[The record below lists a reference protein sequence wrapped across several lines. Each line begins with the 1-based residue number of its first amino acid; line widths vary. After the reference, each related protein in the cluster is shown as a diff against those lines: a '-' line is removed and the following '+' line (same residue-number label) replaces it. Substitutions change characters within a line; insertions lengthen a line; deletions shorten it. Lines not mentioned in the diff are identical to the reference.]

1 MDRTWPPAAM
11 RVRTGF
17 WPAGFYERGKRD
29 ETMSTATAA
38 TIDWPVQPSAKELDF
53 MSGVFEVQHPL
64 IACHLTRL
72 RDSSTPSPEFRQ
84 LVNRL
89 ASLLAYE
96 ATKDL
101 RTETVSVQT
110 PITRTEGKRLTE
122 RIGLIPILRAGLA
135 MVDPVLELIPS
146 AEVWH
151 LGLYRD
157 EETAKPI
164 KYYSK
169 LPPERPVDVALV
181 LDPML
186 ATGGSAVDALTTLRD
201 WGVPHVKLLSL
212 IAAEE
217 GVKHVESKFP
227 EAQIYVCQIDPNLND
242 RKFIVPG
249 LGDAGDRI
257 FNTIQND

>member
-1 MDRTWPPAAM
+1 MSQSVEST
-11 RVRTGF
+11 
-17 WPAGFYERGKRD
+17 RGIRD
-29 ETMSTATAA
+29 ETMSATMA
-38 TIDWPVQPSAKELDF
+38 TKAPLAKKPVEALTF

-64 IACHLTRL
+64 IDCHLTRL
-72 RDSSTPSPEFRQ
+72 RDHSTPPQEFRQ

-101 RTETVSVQT
+101 RAESITVET
-110 PITRTEGKRLTE
+110 PLARAEGRRLTQ
-122 RIGLIPILRAGLA
+122 RIGLIPILRAGLG
-135 MVDPVLELIPS
+135 MVDPVLELIPT

-164 KYYSK
+164 KYYAK
-169 LPPERPVDVALV
+169 LPAERPVDVALV

-186 ATGGSAVDALTTLRD
+186 ATGGSVVAVLAMLRD

-217 GVKHVESKFP
+217 GVKLVESEFP
-227 EAQIYVCQIDPNLND
+227 ESQIYVCHIDPHLND

-257 FNTIQND
+257 FNTVMSE

>member
-1 MDRTWPPAAM
+1 MSSTLAKHAPAA
-11 RVRTGF
+11 RPT
-17 WPAGFYERGKRD
+17 A
-29 ETMSTATAA
+29 ETY
-38 TIDWPVQPSAKELDF
+38 
-53 MSGVFEVQHPL
+53 MSGVFEVRHPL

-72 RDSSTPSPEFRQ
+72 RDKTTESTEFRQ
-84 LVNRL
+84 LVSRL

-101 RTETVSVQT
+101 VAEEISVET
-110 PITRTEGKRLTE
+110 PLARTEGHQLTQ
-122 RIGLIPILRAGLA
+122 RIGLIPILRAGLG
-135 MVDPVLELIPS
+135 MVDPVLELIPT

-157 EETAKPI
+157 EETATPV

-186 ATGGSAVDALTTLRD
+186 ATGGSAVAALTTLRE
-201 WGVPHVKLLSL
+201 WGVPHVKLLAL
-212 IAAEE
+212 IASEE
-217 GVKHVESKFP
+217 GIKLVETEFP
-227 EAQIYVCQIDPNLND
+227 NSQIYVCQIDPILND
-242 RKFIVPG
+242 RKYIVPG

-257 FNTIQND
+257 FNT

>member
-1 MDRTWPPAAM
+1 MA
-11 RVRTGF
+11 
-17 WPAGFYERGKRD
+17 
-29 ETMSTATAA
+29 TATA
-38 TIDWPVQPSAKELDF
+38 TMSQTVQQPAEELDF

-72 RDSSTPSPEFRQ
+72 RDKTTPPPEFRQ
-84 LVNRL
+84 IVNRL

-101 RTETVSVQT
+101 RTESVTVQT
-110 PITRTEGKRLTE
+110 PLTTTQGKKLQQ

-135 MVDPVLELIPS
+135 MVDPVLEFIPS

-169 LPPERPVDVALV
+169 LPPEHPVDVALV

-201 WGVPHVKLLSL
+201 WGVPQVKLLSL

-217 GVKHVESKFP
+217 GVKFVESSFP
-227 EAQIYVCQIDPNLND
+227 DSQIYVCNIDPDLND

-257 FNTIQND
+257 FNTVH

>member
-1 MDRTWPPAAM
+1 MSATLAAMAPPAW
-11 RVRTGF
+11 RTSEDSE
-17 WPAGFYERGKRD
+17 A
-29 ETMSTATAA
+29 
-38 TIDWPVQPSAKELDF
+38 F
-53 MSGVFEVQHPL
+53 MSGVFEVRHPL

-72 RDSSTPSPEFRQ
+72 RDKTTLPPEFRQ
-84 LVNRL
+84 LVHRL

-101 RTETVSVQT
+101 KAEAVEVETPLT
-110 PITRTEGKRLTE
+110 TTEGRQLSQ
-122 RIGLIPILRAGLA
+122 RVGLIPILRAGLG
-135 MVDPVLELIPS
+135 MVDPVLELIPT

-169 LPPERPVDVALV
+169 LPPGRPVDVALI

-186 ATGGSAVDALTTLRD
+186 ATGGSAVDALTTLRE
-201 WGVPHVKLLSL
+201 WGVPQVKLLSL
-212 IAAEE
+212 IASEE
-217 GVKHVESKFP
+217 GVKRVEVEFP
-227 EAQIYVCQIDPNLND
+227 SAQIYVCQIDPDLND

-257 FNTIQND
+257 FNTIGE

>member
-1 MDRTWPPAAM
+1 MSATLATQAPAA
-11 RVRTGF
+11 RRT
-17 WPAGFYERGKRD
+17 AE
-29 ETMSTATAA
+29 A
-38 TIDWPVQPSAKELDF
+38 F

-72 RDSSTPSPEFRQ
+72 RDKTTPPVETPLANAEGR
-84 LVNRL
+84 RL
-89 ASLLAYE
+89 S
-96 ATKDL
+96 
-101 RTETVSVQT
+101 Q
-110 PITRTEGKRLTE
+110 

-164 KYYSK
+164 KYYST
-169 LPPERPVDVALV
+169 LPAERPVDVALV

-186 ATGGSAVDALTTLRD
+186 ATGGSVMAALTTLRD
-201 WGVPHVKLLSL
+201 WGVPQVKLLAL
-212 IAAEE
+212 IASEE
-217 GVKHVESKFP
+217 GTKLVESEFP
-227 EAQIYVCQIDPNLND
+227 ESQIYVCQIDSILND

-257 FNTIQND
+257 FNTVDR

>member
-1 MDRTWPPAAM
+1 
-11 RVRTGF
+11 
-17 WPAGFYERGKRD
+17 
-29 ETMSTATAA
+29 MSA
-38 TIDWPVQPSAKELDF
+38 TITQMGPPVRRASEDF
-53 MSGVFEVQHPL
+53 MSGVFEVHHPL
-64 IACHLTRL
+64 IQCHLTRL
-72 RDSSTPSPEFRQ
+72 RDKSTPPTEFRQ

-101 RTETVSVQT
+101 RAEEVAVQT
-110 PITRTEGKRLTE
+110 PLAIAEGRRLSQ
-122 RIGLIPILRAGLA
+122 RIGLIPILRAGLG

-157 EETAKPI
+157 EATAKPV
-164 KYYSK
+164 KYYAK
-169 LPPERPVDVALV
+169 LPAERPVDVALV

-186 ATGGSAVDALTTLRD
+186 ATGGSVVAALTTLRD

-212 IAAEE
+212 IGAEE
-217 GVKHVESKFP
+217 GVKLVESNFP
-227 EAQIYVCQIDPNLND
+227 DSQIYVCQIDPELND

-257 FNTIQND
+257 FNTVNEGE

>member
-1 MDRTWPPAAM
+1 
-11 RVRTGF
+11 
-17 WPAGFYERGKRD
+17 
-29 ETMSTATAA
+29 
-38 TIDWPVQPSAKELDF
+38 

-64 IACHLTRL
+64 IACHITRL
-72 RDSSTPSPEFRQ
+72 RDQTTPPAEFRQ
-84 LVNRL
+84 LVSRL

-101 RTETVSVQT
+101 RADSVKVQT
-110 PITRTEGKRLTE
+110 PLCVADGKQLSQ
-122 RIGLIPILRAGLA
+122 RIGLIPILRAGLG
-135 MVDPVLELIPS
+135 MIDPVLELIPT

-157 EETAKPI
+157 EATAKPV

-169 LPPERPVDVALV
+169 LPPGRPVDVALI

-186 ATGGSAVDALTTLRD
+186 ATGGSAVDALTTLRE
-201 WGVPHVKLLSL
+201 WGVPQVKLLSL

-217 GVKHVESKFP
+217 GVKRVEVAFP
-227 EAQIYVCQIDPNLND
+227 NSQIYVCQIDPDLND

-257 FNTIQND
+257 FNTQDHD